1 MSKRFLF
8 WWAVW
13 IGVFSGIYVAIYSL
27 IPFPNKDLIW
37 MTFVAL
43 PIYFNG
49 GAKREEF
56 VNYVTSMV
64 MGVLWALVYLYFIDV
79 LGGAGLSVPVTLMLD
94 VGILTIVLCA
104 IHFILTGNIWINKV
118 PIMFGAI
125 SMTFSQGGQDLLT
138 IICTLFGGL
147 LLALTC
153 QEGTHVL
160 KKWGINPDPEL
171 DRMQRSVKQ

>member
-1 MSKRFLF
+1 MSNRFLF

-13 IGVFSGIYVAIYSL
+13 IGVLSGIYVAIYSL
-27 IPFPNKDLIW
+27 IPFPNKNIMW

-56 VNYVTSMV
+56 VNYVASMI
-64 MGVLWALVYLYFIDV
+64 MGILWALVFLYGIGM
-79 LGGAGLSVPVTLMLD
+79 LTKAGVNVPITLMLD
-94 VGILTIVLCA
+94 VGILTIAVCA

-118 PIMFGAI
+118 PMMFGAI
-125 SMTFSQGGQDLLT
+125 AMTFSQGGHDLLT
-138 IICTLFGGL
+138 IGCTMFGGI
-147 LLALTC
+147 LLALLC

-160 KKWGINPDPEL
+160 EKWGISPNENSQPNIG
-171 DRMQRSVKQ
+171 Q